1 MKLTL
6 KDRIIILNTVLPQ
19 YDTRQ
24 NIELVK
30 KIRDKIS
37 LTDAEN
43 ANVVS
48 KSIRNNEIEIG
59 FKTSEAITNE
69 IEFDFTDEELVY
81 MKQRI
86 DLIDRQ
92 GMFSEFTMSTYDK
105 IIAASPPNT

>member
-1 MKLTL
+1 MKLTI

-37 LTDAEN
+37 LKGDEN
-43 ANVVS
+43 SSVFL
-48 KSIRNNEIEIG
+48 INNGNNMPEVG

-69 IEFDFTDEELVY
+69 IEFAFTNEELAY
-81 MKQRI
+81 MKQRVDYI
-86 DLIDRQ
+86 DQQ
-92 GMFSEFTMSTYDK
+92 GMFSESTMITYDK